1 MPDLEDDLRE
11 ISDNVKKGQSLT
23 YNAIKEYFQKRYQ
36 KMGIKRNI
44 HSMRHTFVSMAYYAG
59 VPMKTIQR
67 TVGHAT
73 LEMTMNVYTHVINPD
88 ESPYVKYFFSLA
100 EDVKKRPTDF
110 WCFDTA

>member
-1 MPDLEDDLRE
+1 M
-11 ISDNVKKGQSLT
+11 
-23 YNAIKEYFQKRYQ
+23 AITGVVVLVVIIGYFLY
-36 KMGIKRNI
+36 
-44 HSMRHTFVSMAYYAG
+44 VG

-67 TVGHAT
+67 IVGHAT